1 MARLLV
7 VMGVLLN
14 KGMWNKYVIEDLA
27 SLYIGLIRVRRIYEE
42 VSRNPEPYRSFLLG
56 VIGGRSVGHSRRVM
70 RTIRNLM
77 GISIRGA
84 GEALNMISMGVPLD
98 RVVDKV
104 SVSFESRGSFIRISE
119 TTSLALENIFRGLS
133 IDLKNLLEPLVS
145 FVEKD
150 LSALRSDPLY
160 IYKILGGVA
169 AASARI
175 MPLRSPQSLVIRA
188 LDGIPLGVFKRLFG
202 DPGSI
207 SRASSGLVDPEVALD
222 LGEDLSIITHKK
234 GSSGHRVLMVIENT
248 YQIHSMIRKTCRP
261 YIRGDDERI
270 LHLVVMTPESIEI
283 ARRLGIDAD
292 IERILIRGARRIT
305 KPHPK
310 IAMVRGAGTIDLETC
325 RTSIKGCITLG
336 CRELLEYIGVKIAL
350 GIGRLEISGK
360 TRRKAKIKW
369 IFATSE
375 EKVNESTG

>member
-7 VMGVLLN
+7 VMGVLLDR
-14 KGMWNKYVIEDLA
+14 GMWDKYVLEDLA
-27 SLYIGLIRVRRIYEE
+27 SLYIGLMRVRRIYEE
-42 VSRNPEPYRSFLLG
+42 VRRDPEPYRSFLLG

-70 RTIRNLM
+70 RTLRNLM

-84 GEALNMISMGVPLD
+84 SEALNMISMGVPLD
-98 RVVDKV
+98 RVADKV
-104 SVSFESRGSFIRISE
+104 SVSFESGGSFLRISE
-119 TTSLALENIFRGLS
+119 ATSLALENVFRGLS
-133 IDLKNLLEPLVS
+133 IDLKKLWEPLDRA
-145 FVEKD
+145 VERD

-160 IYKILGGVA
+160 IYKLLGGVA
-169 AASARI
+169 ASSTRI
-175 MPLRSPQSLVIRA
+175 MPLRSPHSLVIRA

-207 SRASSGLVDPEVALD
+207 SRASSGLVDPEVVLE
-222 LGEDLSIITHKK
+222 LGEDLSIIAHKK
-234 GSSGHRVLMVIENT
+234 GSPGHVVSMVIGNT

-261 YIRGDDERI
+261 YIRGEDERI

-283 ARRLGIDAD
+283 ARRLGVSTN

-310 IAMVRGAGTIDLETC
+310 IAMVRGAATIDLETC
-325 RTSIKGCITLG
+325 RAGIKGSLVLG
-336 CRELLEYIGVKIAL
+336 CRELLEYIGVKVAL

-360 TRRKAKIKW
+360 TGRKAKIRW
-369 IFATSE
+369 IFATNE
-375 EKVNESTG
+375 EKIRESIA